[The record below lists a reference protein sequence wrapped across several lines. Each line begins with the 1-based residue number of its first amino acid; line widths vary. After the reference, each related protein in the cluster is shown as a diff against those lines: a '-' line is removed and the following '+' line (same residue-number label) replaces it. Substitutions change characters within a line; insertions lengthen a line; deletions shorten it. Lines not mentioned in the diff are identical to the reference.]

1 MAAFEPSPGTKG
13 RDESVSFLWAVKP
26 PKIPQ
31 DFKKNTAFRGGIFF
45 FFSYK
50 KYIIIILILPKI
62 NS

>member
-13 RDESVSFLWAVKP
+13 RDESVSFGAVKS

-31 DFKKNTAFRGGIFF
+31 DFKQKTAFRGGIL
-45 FFSYK
+45 
-50 KYIIIILILPKI
+50 IIIIFILPKI